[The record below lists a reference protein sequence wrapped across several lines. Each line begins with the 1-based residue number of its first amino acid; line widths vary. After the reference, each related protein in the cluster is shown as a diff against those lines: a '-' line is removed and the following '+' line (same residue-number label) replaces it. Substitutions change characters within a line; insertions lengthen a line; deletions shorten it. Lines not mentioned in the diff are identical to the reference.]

1 MNRVGR
7 EEQSNQMAANLRR
20 LVRRQSL
27 MLPGAYNGATA
38 RLIQRAG
45 FPAVY
50 ASGAGMCNATA
61 GVPDI
66 GLLSLEEVATLAGYI
81 AAAVKIPVI
90 ADADTGFDDPARTV
104 KLFRSAGLAGMHIED
119 QEFPKRC
126 GHLGGK
132 TVVAYK
138 EMIRRIRAA
147 VKARVNNDFLII
159 ARTDAR
165 AVEGLEPAIA
175 RAKEYLAAGADA
187 IFPEALETA
196 KEFADF
202 SQQVGGILMANMTE
216 FGRGPLLS
224 AWQLAA
230 MGYRLVI
237 FPQTA
242 FRVAMK
248 SQELCLNYLHKS
260 GSQKKWLG
268 KMQTRGELYEL
279 LEYDPNSDIW
289 PKGTIHERAKR

>member
-1 MNRVGR
+1 MRSAGR
-7 EEQSNQMAANLRR
+7 EEQSNQMAATLRR
-20 LVRRQSL
+20 MIRRESL
-27 MLPGAYNGATA
+27 MLPGAFNGATA
-38 RLIQRAG
+38 RLIERAG
-45 FPAVY
+45 FGGVY

-66 GLLSLEEVATLAGYI
+66 GLLSLEEVANLAGYI

-90 ADADTGFDDPARTV
+90 ADADTGFDDPGRTV
-104 KLFRSAGLAGMHIED
+104 KLFRGAGLGGLHIED

-132 TVVAYK
+132 TVVKTA
-138 EMIRRIRAA
+138 EMTSRIRTA
-147 VKARVNNDFLII
+147 VKARRGEDFLII

-165 AVEGLEPAIA
+165 AVEGFDAAVA

-196 KEFADF
+196 KEFAEF
-202 SQQVGGILMANMTE
+202 AWQVGGILMANMTE

-224 AWQLAA
+224 ARQLAA

-237 FPQTA
+237 YPQTA

-248 SQELCLNYLHKS
+248 SEELCLKDLKKS
-260 GSQKKWLG
+260 GSQKKWLT
-268 KMQTRGELYEL
+268 KMQTRRELYDL
-279 LEYDPNSDIW
+279 LEYDPNSEIW
-289 PKGTIHERAKR
+289 PKGNNHGRGKR